1 MFILLKNMSALPF
14 FCVLFTPLKLF
25 PSSQSIAFY
34 VFCVLGL
41 SAAVSSISA
50 SNPVV
55 QVGHLILLFVSTA
68 FHLLTLQLTF
78 AALLFIVVYVGAV
91 GVLFLSVTL
100 IINVKS
106 VEVNQQRKEVQL
118 FCSAFIAP
126 LIILAVQDTANQS
139 GDEPRFDCMS
149 SFWLGPVEGL
159 PNAVWERFLRQET
172 MIDALGALIYTHY
185 LAPFLICSILL
196 LVAMVGA
203 ITLTLHRS
211 QNVKRTTTFD
221 QNTRDNTKT
230 ILKLRSKG
238 KDKKL

>member
-1 MFILLKNMSALPF
+1 
-14 FCVLFTPLKLF
+14 
-25 PSSQSIAFY
+25 
-34 VFCVLGL
+34 
-41 SAAVSSISA
+41 
-50 SNPVV
+50 
-55 QVGHLILLFVSTA
+55 
-68 FHLLTLQLTF
+68 
-78 AALLFIVVYVGAV
+78 VYVGAV